1 MYDQLF
7 VFAVLLFT
15 VFAVPIIAGKTKVPA
30 IVFYILFGVALES
43 FVFTRDSLGESFHIF
58 SEVGKLYLMFIA
70 GVEIDIFHFR
80 RNASKSVLFGA
91 LTFLLPLALG
101 TVIIFGVFGYTMD
114 AAVLTACLFASHT
127 LLSLAF
133 INKFGIG
140 SSEPVSVAVGATIIS
155 DIAVLAL
162 LAVIVDL
169 SRGMDI
175 PLHYWTGLFGS
186 WVLFIAAILY
196 VVPKVARRVFRAFSE
211 DGYAQ
216 FLFVFATACLL
227 SWAAHFLRLESLIGA
242 FFCGLALCQLIPK
255 HSILMT
261 KINFAGNTLFIP
273 FFFISAGMLI
283 NPRFFAQ
290 SGDALILAVALTVLA
305 IVAKT
310 AASYI
315 YGRIFKY
322 PRDAVLMTAGMTI
335 QQAATTT
342 VCAVVGFE
350 AGVINETIFNAGMLH
365 ILLTCAIGEVMS
377 VHYAEKYARGL
388 QKRVDG
394 AGAVESGNK
403 TLVFVPSAA
412 ASGNLLDFACLFR
425 HYAKKYVISPL
436 ALATDKRESAA
447 EAETILSVC
456 MNHASELEEIYQPEM
471 RIASNA
477 ADGILRTAVETRASM
492 VVCPFEFHSPAI
504 VDECPPR
511 LVFTRIA
518 GNVPATKR
526 IVVVFMPTS
535 EDRPDMVMLI
545 TEIRHLAQQVSAE
558 VLFFL
563 SENQSG
569 KISPKIDKYMMDAVK
584 YEIAVKSRWNSIKHD
599 LPTLI
604 RRRDAVL
611 ISMGTRQK
619 LFTLPSANRYP
630 FHLAGR
636 FAENSI
642 FAAYP
647 PLSLVGAE
655 EDGVVLDENS
665 PQRAPERARLE
676 PVAEQSCDFRSIT
689 ASIAEQAG
697 ADHGE
702 VYDALL
708 SSLELYPV
716 ELIPGV
722 VLVHAHTEAVASP
735 RIFVWHQR
743 ERRYVTPSEIAPDV
757 LVIVLN
763 PLHGDPQTHLKTLSR
778 IAAIFMNPEAAAT
791 VESSRDSA
799 DLAEKLHALDT
810 HTTV

>member
-7 VFAVLLFT
+7 VFSVLLFT

-30 IVFYILFGVALES
+30 IVFYILFGVILES
-43 FVFTRDSLGESFHIF
+43 FVFQLESIGKSFHIF

-80 RNASKSVLFGA
+80 KYASKSVLFGV
-91 LTFLLPLALG
+91 LTFLLPLVLG
-101 TVIIFGVFGYTMD
+101 TVIIFSVFGYSAS
-114 AAVLTACLFASHT
+114 AALLTACLFASHT
-127 LLSLAF
+127 LLSLAI

-140 SSEPVSVAVGATIIS
+140 NSEPVSVVVGATIIS
-155 DIAVLAL
+155 DIAVLAF

-169 SRGMDI
+169 SREKDIQLLYWAGMFACW
-175 PLHYWTGLFGS
+175 P
-186 WVLFIAAILY
+186 LFIAAILY
-196 VVPKVARRVFRAFSE
+196 LVPKAARRVFRAFSE

-216 FLFVFATACLL
+216 FLFVFAAACLL
-227 SWAAHFLRLESLIGA
+227 SWIAHFLRLESLIGA
-242 FFCGLALCQLIPK
+242 FFCGLALCQIIPK

-261 KINFAGNTLFIP
+261 KINFVGNTIFIP

-283 NPRFFAQ
+283 KPQFFAT
-290 SGDALILAVALTVLA
+290 SGDALILAAALTLLA

-315 YGRIFKY
+315 YGRVFRY
-322 PRDAVLMTAGMTI
+322 PRDAVLMAAGMTI
-335 QQAATTT
+335 QQAATTI

-350 AGVINETIFNAGMLH
+350 AGVIDETVFNAAMLH
-365 ILLTCAIGEVMS
+365 ILLTCSIGEIIS
-377 VHYAEKYARGL
+377 VHYAERYARGL
-388 QKRVDG
+388 QKRTTGMAAID
-394 AGAVESGNK
+394 SGNK

-412 ASGNLLDFACLFR
+412 TSESLLDFACLFR

-436 ALATDKRESAA
+436 ALATDRRESAA
-447 EAETILSVC
+447 EAETILGVC
-456 MNHASELEEIYQPEM
+456 MNHANELEEVYRPEM

-492 VVCPFEFHSPAI
+492 VVCPFENHSPAL

-518 GNVPATKR
+518 GRVAETKR
-526 IVVVFMPTS
+526 IIVVFMPTS
-535 EDRPDMVMLI
+535 EDRPDLVMLI

-558 VLFFL
+558 AVFCL
-563 SENQSG
+563 SENQRD
-569 KISPKIDKYMMDAVK
+569 KICPKIDRFMMDAVK
-584 YEIAVKSRWNSIKHD
+584 HKTVVQSRWNSIKRD

-604 RRRDAVL
+604 HPRDAVL
-611 ISMGTRQK
+611 IAMGARQK

-636 FAENSI
+636 FGQNSI

-647 PLSLVGAE
+647 PLSLVDAA
-655 EDGVVLDENS
+655 DDVVALDENS
-665 PQRAPERARLE
+665 PQGTPEHPPLE
-676 PVAEQSCDFRSIT
+676 PVASADSDFRGVT
-689 ASIAEQAG
+689 AAIAERAG
-697 ADHGE
+697 AGHAE
-702 VYDALL
+702 IHSVLL

-722 VLVHAHTEAVASP
+722 VLVHAHTEAVGSP
-735 RIFVWHQR
+735 RVFVWRQR
-743 ERRYVTPSEIAPDV
+743 ERCQIAPPLEIAPNA
-757 LVIVLN
+757 LIIVLN

-778 IAAIFMNPEAAAT
+778 IAGIFMNPQAAGIIETCA
-791 VESSRDSA
+791 DSA
-799 DLAEKLHALDT
+799 ELAEKLQALDAG
-810 HTTV
+810 